1 MAWKFETCGLD
12 GQCELFGV
20 NIFKY
25 RWRDCR
31 ETAAVTDPHYGVE
44 KAFHVYEV
52 EIDGQLRR
60 FAAGEQKLKRAKKD
74 GKNPDIHHP
83 GSGGFCCHDGAGVPS
98 LISRDL

>member
-1 MAWKFETCGLD
+1 MAWKFETSGLD
-12 GQCELFGV
+12 GQCKLFGV

-31 ETAAVTDPHYGVE
+31 ERAAVTDPHYGVE

-60 FAAGEQKLKRAKKD
+60 FAAGEQKLKRAKIEIFKV
-74 GKNPDIHHP
+74 GLTMKVYFI
-83 GSGGFCCHDGAGVPS
+83 
-98 LISRDL
+98 ISAFSVNSPVS

>member
-1 MAWKFETCGLD
+1 M
-12 GQCELFGV
+12 
-20 NIFKY
+20 
-25 RWRDCR
+25 
-31 ETAAVTDPHYGVE
+31 TDPHYGVE